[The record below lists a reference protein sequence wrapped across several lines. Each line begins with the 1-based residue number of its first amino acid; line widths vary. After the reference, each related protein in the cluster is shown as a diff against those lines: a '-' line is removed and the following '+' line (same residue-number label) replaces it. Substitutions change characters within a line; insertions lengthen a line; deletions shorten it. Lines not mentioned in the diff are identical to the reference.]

1 MSKSKAISLRFVYT
15 VIAICSLAI
24 TLFFGSCQQD
34 KTILSQETRNG
45 IIKDVRNTLE
55 QYVSA
60 IEEHGILA
68 ELNYLDHS
76 PDFFWIPPG
85 YEHPIY
91 YDSVESVIKLNA
103 TRLKSVVN
111 SFDSLQVIPL
121 SERLAIYTG
130 KMQSVTT
137 DTSNQVTEV
146 SLIETGVMIKR
157 KDGWKLLSGQTSLL
171 D

>member
-1 MSKSKAISLRFVYT
+1 MAS
-15 VIAICSLAI
+15 CSLAI
-24 TLFFGSCQQD
+24 TLFLGSCQQD
-34 KTILSQETRNG
+34 KSIISQETRNG
-45 IIKDVRNTLE
+45 IIKDVRNTLLE
-55 QYVSA
+55 YVAA
-60 IEEHGILA
+60 IEEHGMLA
-68 ELNYLDHS
+68 ELTYLDHS

-91 YDSVESVIKLNA
+91 YDSVESVIKSNA
-103 TRLKSVVN
+103 ARFKSVVN

-130 KMQSVTT
+130 KVKSITT
-137 DTSNQVTEV
+137 DTANQVTEAN
-146 SLIETGVMIKR
+146 LIETGVMIKR

>member
-1 MSKSKAISLRFVYT
+1 
-15 VIAICSLAI
+15 
-24 TLFFGSCQQD
+24 
-34 KTILSQETRNG
+34 
-45 IIKDVRNTLE
+45 
-55 QYVSA
+55 
-60 IEEHGILA
+60 
-68 ELNYLDHS
+68 LDHS